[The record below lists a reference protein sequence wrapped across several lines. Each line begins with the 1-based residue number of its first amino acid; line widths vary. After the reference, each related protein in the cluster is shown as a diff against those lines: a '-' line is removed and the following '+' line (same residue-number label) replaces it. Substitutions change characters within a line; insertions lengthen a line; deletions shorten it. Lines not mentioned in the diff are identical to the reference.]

1 MFLKGRTTEKVLPY
15 LKNKMS
21 EKLKIIALLTGFLC
35 LTALAFLGL
44 GAMIGYQRG
53 VSDCRVQTVTDTIVE
68 RDTIMVDRIFTD
80 TIVKT
85 QIVPYTFTVHDT
97 VDRVDSVVVDLPIE
111 SHHTYI
117 EDTADIWYSGFAAML
132 DSVKI
137 YNHTTTITKTE
148 VIKEAAYRN
157 TIAAIGGI
165 DEVSLMYARDVGRL
179 HVGLSAGYGFDKT
192 PKARCVVGF
201 RF

>member
-1 MFLKGRTTEKVLPY
+1 M
-15 LKNKMS
+15 KM
-21 EKLKIIALLTGFLC
+21 EDKIKTFAWILGFVV

-44 GAMIGYQRG
+44 GAMIGYERG
-53 VSDCRVQTVTDTIVE
+53 LSDCRAEAVTDTVVE
-68 RDTIMVDRIFTD
+68 HDTAFIDRFHTD
-80 TIVKT
+80 TVVKT
-85 QIVPYTFTVHDT
+85 RLVPYTFAIHDT
-97 VDRVDSVVVDLPIE
+97 VERVDSVTVELPIE
-111 SHHTYI
+111 SHHAHI

-137 YNHTTTITKTE
+137 YNNTTTITKTE
-148 VIKEAAYRN
+148 VIKEAAYNN

-165 DEVSLMYARDVGRL
+165 DEISLMYARDVGRL
-179 HVGLSAGYGFDKT
+179 HIGLSAGYGFDKT